1 MTSLHRTAFI
11 LLAACNLCL
20 IASAQSAP
28 KKKPDA
34 PLGTPGAPAS
44 TPAPA
49 DNPPLPP
56 GTVLFERHNDDTA
69 SPAPAAITPA
79 SVGDAQLF
87 GTALTD
93 DERSAVAITDYDL
106 DAHLVPA
113 NSQLNMRARLT
124 LRNDSAKPLTRIA
137 LQISSTLVWQS
148 VTLLDAAHTKLTIEQ
163 HLLDTDTDHTGKS
176 NELII
181 ALPEPLLPG
190 KLLALDTFYSGTIS
204 PNGERLERIGA
215 THEQALS
222 SDWDTISPSS
232 IALRGFGNV
241 LWYPVA
247 SPQIFLGDGAKL
259 FQAIGQSRLRGDDTT
274 VRLSL
279 SIQYRGEAPVAAYFC
294 GRRQPLTALAD
305 DPTEPV
311 ASGTGIA
318 TASFPVETLGFRAP
332 SLFVLNQAETLAAP
346 LSTDPAGKPSE
357 DLLAV
362 ATSEPA
368 VLPRLADSALSLAPL
383 LQRWFGPHP
392 LSTLTILDHEGQPF
406 EDGPLLVAPIATLS
420 SSTSASALQ
429 HSLTHAWVQT
439 GQPWMDEGLAQ
450 FMTLLYT
457 EQQQGHEAAAADL
470 RELMRPVALAE
481 PAPNKLTE
489 ENSGQ
494 PLIAATDEFFYR
506 RKAAAVWWML
516 RNLTSEDSLQAALT
530 ALRLEPASNHSA
542 SQQAIDFEHLLEK
555 TSHKDLAWF
564 FADWVL
570 RDRGLPDLSIADVTP
585 RQLPA
590 GKGHDSGWLVA
601 VTVRNDGAAAAE
613 VPLLVRSGTYSTTR
627 TMRIPGFGSTTDRI
641 LVEAQPTQVLVN
653 DGNTPELTSSQHSVN
668 VILQK

>member
-1 MTSLHRTAFI
+1 
-11 LLAACNLCL
+11 
-20 IASAQSAP
+20 
-28 KKKPDA
+28 
-34 PLGTPGAPAS
+34 
-44 TPAPA
+44 
-49 DNPPLPP
+49 
-56 GTVLFERHNDDTA
+56 
-69 SPAPAAITPA
+69 
-79 SVGDAQLF
+79 
-87 GTALTD
+87 
-93 DERSAVAITDYDL
+93 
-106 DAHLVPA
+106 
-113 NSQLNMRARLT
+113 MRARLT

-613 VPLLVRSGTYSTTR
+613 VPLVVRSGTYSTTR

>member
-1 MTSLHRTAFI
+1 
-11 LLAACNLCL
+11 
-20 IASAQSAP
+20 
-28 KKKPDA
+28 
-34 PLGTPGAPAS
+34 
-44 TPAPA
+44 
-49 DNPPLPP
+49 
-56 GTVLFERHNDDTA
+56 
-69 SPAPAAITPA
+69 
-79 SVGDAQLF
+79 
-87 GTALTD
+87 
-93 DERSAVAITDYDL
+93 
-106 DAHLVPA
+106 
-113 NSQLNMRARLT
+113 MRARLT